1 MVTSIF
7 SILGD
12 AFVDGGL
19 PADREISFLLG
30 GYLADVGEPGMWAA
44 GLGVSVACDRN
55 LHSQSSMRRSNCIG
69 VALRN

>member
-1 MVTSIF
+1 MVASIF

-19 PADREISFLLG
+19 PADREMGFLIG
-30 GYLADVGEPGMWAA
+30 GYLADVGEPDMWAA